1 MMWWQKK
8 PYIDVIRS
16 YEKLSSRE
24 KKIVLSTVITAL
36 FLIGY
41 LLLIEPVFISSSAL
55 LTEQQKISEANKT
68 LTLIIEEAQDKEIE
82 DPNAELRKQ
91 LEKLIKDKKNKQERI
106 NLSIQALVAPKQM
119 VSLLES
125 VMTEDKKLKLISLKN
140 LPEIA
145 MNISGNSLFEINKTG
160 DSENKNAAS
169 NALFYKHV
177 FEVELEATY
186 GSALEYLKRLDSVQW
201 PLFWQGLRYETTT
214 YPKGIL
220 KIKIYTLSMSEE
232 VLGV

>member
-1 MMWWQKK
+1 MIWWQKK
-8 PYIDVIRS
+8 PYIGAIKS

-24 KKIVLSTVITAL
+24 KKIVLSTVVTAL
-36 FLIGY
+36 LLIGY
-41 LLLIEPVFISSSAL
+41 LLLIEPIFISTSTLLAEKQKANEVNEVLAL
-55 LTEQQKISEANKT
+55 K
-68 LTLIIEEAQDKEIE
+68 IEETKNKEIE
-82 DPNAELRKQ
+82 DPNADLRKQ
-91 LEKLIKDKKNKQERI
+91 LEKLISDKQDKQERI
-106 NLSIQALVAPKQM
+106 NVSIQALVAPKQM

-145 MNISGNSLFEINKTG
+145 MNISGSSLFEVNQ
-160 DSENKNAAS
+160 SEGSKNEIAAS
-169 NALFYKHV
+169 DALFYKHV

-186 GSALEYLKRLDSVQW
+186 ESALAYLKRLDSVQW